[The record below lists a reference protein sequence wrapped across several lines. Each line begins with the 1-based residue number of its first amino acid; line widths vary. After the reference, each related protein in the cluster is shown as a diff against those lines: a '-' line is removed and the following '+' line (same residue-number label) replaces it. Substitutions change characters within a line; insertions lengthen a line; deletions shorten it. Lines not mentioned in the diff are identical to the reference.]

1 MTDPRFRNI
10 NSLLV
15 HPSKKGSNYPTRDF
29 FNKYYMIL
37 VEIKDLNALI
47 DNKPFF
53 DEPVKHKQEL
63 YEKPVEMSRNYDYT
77 TRNLLDF
84 SYHQNY
90 YKFSGIDLLR
100 KANTSIPQQINFFG
114 RLEEDDGS
122 AMFFIAKKQQKIVL
136 NFSLNSLN
144 VIE

>member
-1 MTDPRFRNI
+1 
-10 NSLLV
+10 
-15 HPSKKGSNYPTRDF
+15 
-29 FNKYYMIL
+29 
-37 VEIKDLNALI
+37 
-47 DNKPFF
+47 
-53 DEPVKHKQEL
+53 
-63 YEKPVEMSRNYDYT
+63 MSRNYDYT

>member
-15 HPSKKGSNYPTRDF
+15 HPFKKSGNYPTRDF
-29 FNKYYMIL
+29 FNKYYKIL

-47 DNKPFF
+47 DNKSFF

-63 YEKPVEMSRNYDYT
+63 HKKPVEMSRNYDYT

-90 YKFSGIDLLR
+90 YKFSGTDLLR

-114 RLEEDDGS
+114 RLEEDNGS
-122 AMFFIAKKQQKIVL
+122 AMLFIAEKQQKIVL
-136 NFSLNSLN
+136 NFKSKN
-144 VIE
+144 IKFIK